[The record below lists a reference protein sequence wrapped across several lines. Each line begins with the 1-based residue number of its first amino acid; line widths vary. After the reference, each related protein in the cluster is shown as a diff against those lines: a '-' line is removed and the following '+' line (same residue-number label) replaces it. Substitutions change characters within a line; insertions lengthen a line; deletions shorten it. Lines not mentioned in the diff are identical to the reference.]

1 MLAIN
6 SSTPPRRY
14 IISPPFTASPDPPTL
29 LKERGNLRMSDPEQ
43 EQSNIRRSLVPPT
56 STRSQTTCP
65 MSI

>member
-43 EQSNIRRSLVPPT
+43 EQSNIRRSPGI
-56 STRSQTTCP
+56 S
-65 MSI
+65 MDGWSISEELPE